1 MESNKGTPIPD
12 NFKKVIVDFISSF
25 IASFPEYKVGIY
37 KALDMQE
44 YSDVAFVN
52 SGSGTGACADDCEC
66 IKHISDQNVTI
77 LFEHCKRVYPERFFD
92 IIYQNDIIFSPD
104 SADVCV
110 EFLPN
115 TDFRMVWNLS
125 DVSDTTKDHLWK
137 HLQLV
142 TFTILGSISRDT
154 PSFGETAKLFEAI
167 DEDELRVKLEET
179 MAGIHTLFE
188 NENTNNTNTN
198 TSDSAKTEP
207 GTESAKST
215 SGSGQ
220 GLPSA
225 ESIHEHLSGLL
236 DGKIGALAKEIAE
249 ETVSELDIDISNESS
264 VGGVFQKLIKNP
276 SKFAGIIKKVGEKLD
291 KKMKSGDIK
300 ESELFKEASEFMS
313 KMKSSGKGGG
323 GMADFAQ
330 LFKAMNL
337 NPSDLGGAASGLN
350 GKTKINMNAMQSQ
363 LNRNMKM
370 ALAKERM
377 HKKLDEKRS
386 VAATSSTTATAA
398 TQELKHSVYQ
408 PPNAAKNEK
417 TPRVPMAA
425 PESET
430 TTTATAI
437 ATATA
442 TATTATGYE
451 LPNTASNSK
460 PSHKKNKHKK

>member
-1 MESNKGTPIPD
+1 MESNKSTPIPD

-25 IASFPEYKVGIY
+25 IASFPEYKAGIY

-52 SGSGTGACADDCEC
+52 SAGDCDC
-66 IKHISDQNVTI
+66 IKHISDQNVAI

-104 SADVCV
+104 SAADVCV

-154 PSFGETAKLFEAI
+154 PSFGETARLFEAI

-188 NENTNNTNTN
+188 NENNNNSNSTQE
-198 TSDSAKTEP
+198 SAETGTEP
-207 GTESAKST
+207 GPGAESAK
-215 SGSGQ
+215 GPGI
-220 GLPSA
+220 PSA

-249 ETVSELDIDISNESS
+249 ETVSELDIDISKESS

-313 KMKSSGKGGG
+313 KMKSSGKSGG

-337 NPSDLGGAASGLN
+337 NPSDLGGAAAGLN

-370 ALAKERM
+370 ALTKERM
-377 HKKLDEKRS
+377 QKKLDEKRS
-386 VAATSSTTATAA
+386 AVSQ
-398 TQELKHSVYQ
+398 QELKHSVYQ
-408 PPNAAKNEK
+408 PPNAEKNEK

-425 PESET
+425 PEAAAAAAAS
-430 TTTATAI
+430 
-437 ATATA
+437 
-442 TATTATGYE
+442 TGYE
-451 LPNTASNSK
+451 PSNSNSK
-460 PSHKKNKHKK
+460 PSSHKKNKHKK

>member
-1 MESNKGTPIPD
+1 MESNKSTPIPD

-52 SGSGTGACADDCEC
+52 SAGDCDC
-66 IKHISDQNVTI
+66 IKHISDQNVAI

-92 IIYQNDIIFSPD
+92 IIYQNDIIFSPE
-104 SADVCV
+104 SAADTCV

-154 PSFGETAKLFEAI
+154 PSFGETARLFEAI

-188 NENTNNTNTN
+188 NENNNNNSNSTQE
-198 TSDSAKTEP
+198 SAETGTEAEAGP
-207 GTESAKST
+207 GAESAK
-215 SGSGQ
+215 GPGI
-220 GLPSA
+220 PSA

-236 DGKIGALAKEIAE
+236 AGKIGALAKEIAE
-249 ETVSELDIDISNESS
+249 ETVTELDIDISNESS

-313 KMKSSGKGGG
+313 KMKSSGGKGAGGG

-337 NPSDLGGAASGLN
+337 NPSDLGGAAAGLN

-370 ALAKERM
+370 ALTKERM

-386 VAATSSTTATAA
+386 AAATSTTAATATASQPQ
-398 TQELKHSVYQ
+398 QELKHSVYQ

-425 PESET
+425 PEAAAT
-430 TTTATAI
+430 PTTA
-437 ATATA
+437 
-442 TATTATGYE
+442 ATGYE
-451 LPNTASNSK
+451 PSNSNSNSK
-460 PSHKKNKHKK
+460 PSSHKKNKHKK

>member
-1 MESNKGTPIPD
+1 M
-12 NFKKVIVDFISSF
+12 
-25 IASFPEYKVGIY
+25 
-37 KALDMQE
+37 
-44 YSDVAFVN
+44 
-52 SGSGTGACADDCEC
+52 
-66 IKHISDQNVTI
+66 
-77 LFEHCKRVYPERFFD
+77 
-92 IIYQNDIIFSPD
+92 
-104 SADVCV
+104 
-110 EFLPN
+110 PN

-154 PSFGETAKLFEAI
+154 PSFGETARLFEAI

-188 NENTNNTNTN
+188 NENSNSTPESSTANEP
-198 TSDSAKTEP
+198 EP
-207 GTESAKST
+207 GHTKST
-215 SGSGQ
+215 PGSGSGP
-220 GLPSA
+220 GIPSA

-313 KMKSSGKGGG
+313 KMKSSGGKGAGGG

-337 NPSDLGGAASGLN
+337 NPSDLGGAAAGIN

-377 HKKLDEKRS
+377 HKKLDEKR
-386 VAATSSTTATAA
+386 AATATAA
-398 TQELKHSVYQ
+398 TATAATAAAATQELTHSVYQ

-425 PESET
+425 PE
-430 TTTATAI
+430 A
-437 ATATA
+437 
-442 TATTATGYE
+442 ATTATGYE
-451 LPNTASNSK
+451 PPSTTSK

>member
-1 MESNKGTPIPD
+1 MESNKTTPIPD

-25 IASFPEYKVGIY
+25 IASFPEYKAGIY

-44 YSDVAFVN
+44 YLDVAFVN
-52 SGSGTGACADDCEC
+52 SAGDCDC
-66 IKHISDQNVTI
+66 IKHISDQNVAI

-104 SADVCV
+104 SAGNVCV

-154 PSFGETAKLFEAI
+154 PSFGETARLFEAI

-188 NENTNNTNTN
+188 NENNNNSNSTQE
-198 TSDSAKTEP
+198 SAETGTEP
-207 GTESAKST
+207 GPGSESAK
-215 SGSGQ
+215 GPGF
-220 GLPSA
+220 PSA

-249 ETVSELDIDISNESS
+249 ETVSELDIDISKESS

-313 KMKSSGKGGG
+313 KMKSSGGKGAGGG

-337 NPSDLGGAASGLN
+337 NPSDLGGAAAGLN
-350 GKTKINMNAMQSQ
+350 GKTKINVNAMQSQ

-377 HKKLDEKRS
+377 RKKLDESRS
-386 VAATSSTTATAA
+386 AAAAAAATASVSAVAQSQ
-398 TQELKHSVYQ
+398 QELKHSVYQ

-425 PESET
+425 PETEPTSTET
-430 TTTATAI
+430 ST
-437 ATATA
+437 
-442 TATTATGYE
+442 
-451 LPNTASNSK
+451 SK
-460 PSHKKNKHKK
+460 PSSHKKNKHKK

>member
-1 MESNKGTPIPD
+1 MESNKSTPIPD

-25 IASFPEYKVGIY
+25 IASFPEYKAGIY
-37 KALDMQE
+37 NALDMQE

-52 SGSGTGACADDCEC
+52 SAGDCDC
-66 IKHISDQNVTI
+66 IKHISDQNVAI

-92 IIYQNDIIFSPD
+92 IIYQNDIIFSPE
-104 SADVCV
+104 SAADVCV

-154 PSFGETAKLFEAI
+154 PSFGETARLFEAI

-188 NENTNNTNTN
+188 NENNNNSNSTQE
-198 TSDSAKTEP
+198 SAETGTEP
-207 GTESAKST
+207 GPGSESAK
-215 SGSGQ
+215 GPGI
-220 GLPSA
+220 PSA

-249 ETVSELDIDISNESS
+249 ETVSELDIDISKESS

-313 KMKSSGKGGG
+313 KMKSSGGKGAGGG

-337 NPSDLGGAASGLN
+337 NPSDLGGAAAGLN

-386 VAATSSTTATAA
+386 AAATATATAA
-398 TQELKHSVYQ
+398 AQPQQELKHSVYQ

-425 PESET
+425 PA
-430 TTTATAI
+430 ATAD
-437 ATATA
+437 TA
-442 TATTATGYE
+442 ATGYE
-451 LPNTASNSK
+451 PPNSTTTSNSK
-460 PSHKKNKHKK
+460 PSSHKKNKHKK

>member
-1 MESNKGTPIPD
+1 MESTKSTSIPD

-25 IASFPEYKVGIY
+25 IASFPEYKTGIY

-44 YSDVAFVN
+44 YSDIAFVN
-52 SGSGTGACADDCEC
+52 SAGDCEC
-66 IKHISDQNVTI
+66 IKHISDQNVAI
-77 LFEHCKRVYPERFFD
+77 IFEHCKRVYPERFFD
-92 IIYQNDIIFSPD
+92 IIYQNDLIFSPD
-104 SADVCV
+104 STVSNNVCV

-125 DVSDTTKDHLWK
+125 DISDTTKDHLWK

-154 PSFGETAKLFEAI
+154 PSFGETARLFEAI
-167 DEDELRVKLEET
+167 NEDELRVKLEET

-188 NENTNNTNTN
+188 NENNNNNTSTQE
-198 TSDSAKTEP
+198 SAETEP
-207 GTESAKST
+207 EPGPGAESAKST
-215 SGSGQ
+215 SGPGI
-220 GLPSA
+220 PSA

-276 SKFAGIIKKVGEKLD
+276 SKFAGIVKKVGEKLD

-313 KMKSSGKGGG
+313 KMKSSGGKGAGGGGG

-337 NPSDLGGAASGLN
+337 NPSDLGGAAAGLN
-350 GKTKINMNAMQSQ
+350 GKTKINVNAMQSQ

-370 ALAKERM
+370 ALTKERM

-386 VAATSSTTATAA
+386 AAAAAAAATTASVAQA
-398 TQELKHSVYQ
+398 QQELKHSVYQ

-425 PESET
+425 PEPESTSTET
-430 TTTATAI
+430 
-437 ATATA
+437 
-442 TATTATGYE
+442 
-451 LPNTASNSK
+451 SNSK

>member
-1 MESNKGTPIPD
+1 MESNKSTPIPD

-25 IASFPEYKVGIY
+25 IASFPEYKAGIY

-52 SGSGTGACADDCEC
+52 SSGDCDC
-66 IKHISDQNVTI
+66 IKHISDQNVAI

-104 SADVCV
+104 SAADVCV

-125 DVSDTTKDHLWK
+125 DVTDTTKDHLWK

-154 PSFGETAKLFEAI
+154 PSFGETARLFEAI
-167 DEDELRVKLEET
+167 NEDELRVKLEET

-188 NENTNNTNTN
+188 NENNNNTNTSE
-198 TSDSAKTEP
+198 SDPDP
-207 GTESAKST
+207 GHTKST
-215 SGSGQ
+215 PGSGP
-220 GLPSA
+220 LPSA

-313 KMKSSGKGGG
+313 KMKSSGGKGAGGG

-337 NPSDLGGAASGLN
+337 NPSDLGGAAAGLN

-386 VAATSSTTATAA
+386 AAATATATAA
-398 TQELKHSVYQ
+398 QQELKHSVYQ

-425 PESET
+425 PEA
-430 TTTATAI
+430 ATA
-437 ATATA
+437 ATP
-442 TATTATGYE
+442 ATGYE
-451 LPNTASNSK
+451 PSNSNSK
-460 PSHKKNKHKK
+460 PPSHKKNKHKK